1 MKTMYKAYGYTCDGY
16 TATAYELIN
25 GYVATYEEA
34 KKATENVH
42 HTGWDTGDWRIDAI
56 TMDEVTFTFTTEVV
70 EQYDWYEE
78 VGQWKHCEYMVGV
91 YADELKKAEAIN
103 PKTERGEA
111 RKQKKIEEAK
121 KNLAEYEERL
131 AEWPKR

>member
-16 TATAYELIN
+16 TSTPYELTN

-34 KKATENVH
+34 KKATLNVH
-42 HTGWDTGDWRIDAI
+42 HTGWDTGDWRITAT
-56 TMDEVTFTFTTEVV
+56 TMDEETFTITTETV
-70 EQYDWYEE
+70 EDYDWYEE
-78 VGQWKHCEYMVGV
+78 VGRWMHYEHMIKV

-103 PKTERGEA
+103 PKTEKGEA

-131 AEWPKR
+131 AEWPNK